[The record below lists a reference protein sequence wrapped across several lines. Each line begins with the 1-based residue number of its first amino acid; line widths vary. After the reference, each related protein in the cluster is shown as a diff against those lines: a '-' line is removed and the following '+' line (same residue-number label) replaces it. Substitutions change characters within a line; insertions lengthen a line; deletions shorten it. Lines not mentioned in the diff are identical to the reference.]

1 MPASREPPRR
11 GRRGLCPEPRPPSVT
26 MRSWGAGGGE
36 AAPERR
42 PGPRAARGLGRRR
55 CGPTRDPCRSPHPPP
70 PPRPVCRATQRRGGD
85 SRALHLVAIQFHAA
99 AGLLRPRADVRAG
112 ELLFI
117 LSSLSRLLPWEGSGA
132 GGGVGELGCG
142 GASAVGAPGRGS
154 APLPPQALF
163 RPGSAQGRAHPGW
176 GQPSMQTQRR
186 PLPTDH
192 TAAFPEASL
201 GRGLRIWKLERNLRF
216 PPLPHD
222 SRGSEGPRS
231 FLQGILRRSGL
242 LGDSEEKTQT
252 FWFGGGSTPNLWQGL
267 SQPEALEGGRVCQGV
282 VEAQKPTARRLSSF

>member
-1 MPASREPPRR
+1 METWSPGPAAEGRRGSETPGRPEAAAAPASWAPVFPASGFPSWALGPPPIHAGGRGRGRSAARAVPASREPPRR

-132 GGGVGELGCG
+132 GGGGRRARMWRRQRRGRPRPRLCSSPAPGSVQTWLCPGS
-142 GASAVGAPGRGS
+142 GAPWVGAALDADS
-154 APLPPQALF
+154 AEAPP
-163 RPGSAQGRAHPGW
+163 
-176 GQPSMQTQRR
+176 
-186 PLPTDH
+186 D
-192 TAAFPEASL
+192 
-201 GRGLRIWKLERNLRF
+201 
-216 PPLPHD
+216 
-222 SRGSEGPRS
+222 
-231 FLQGILRRSGL
+231 
-242 LGDSEEKTQT
+242 
-252 FWFGGGSTPNLWQGL
+252 
-267 SQPEALEGGRVCQGV
+267 
-282 VEAQKPTARRLSSF
+282 